1 MSTAP
6 FSRNHEQAALARL
19 EALRALIP
27 SLRQSRG
34 TDWEEL
40 RQELQAIIAAAK
52 RCRSEDE
59 WRELGRRIERLAT
72 RHQFRSDLGDE
83 VEKQAGPDR
92 NDDERRLRGV
102 TTLETLQPPRTYQ
115 TRSWPAR
122 SGPNRSGPTLAARLG
137 ALLTQLGLLLQR
149 GESGPLVTWP
159 RVTMPDEVVEKT
171 PFEVRVQLRRRD
183 DGPPTDRLELS
194 RDGRRELAITVEL
207 LLPPGDVITA
217 RGGLQASLVLEDGES
232 SAVVVFELEARRPG
246 KHRIEVMFRDG
257 DEERLVVRPA
267 VVVQPVGSQ
276 AADAGA
282 GQVLDSPL
290 YPSPPDAPPS
300 LVLNV
305 LDRGV
310 TDGGHRIFRVTLRVP
325 DRAPIAGAVDP
336 REEQVDLWTEIGHR
350 MGSLFRTDRAPAREH
365 HLRSIGVYL
374 AEQLLPKSIRD
385 ALDGED

>member
-207 LLPPGDVITA
+207 LLPLPGFVKRRA
-217 RGGLQASLVLEDGES
+217 
-232 SAVVVFELEARRPG
+232 EARIIKTALREL
-246 KHRIEVMFRDG
+246 KAHLE
-257 DEERLVVRPA
+257 
-267 VVVQPVGSQ
+267 GS
-276 AADAGA
+276 
-282 GQVLDSPL
+282 
-290 YPSPPDAPPS
+290 
-300 LVLNV
+300 
-305 LDRGV
+305 
-310 TDGGHRIFRVTLRVP
+310 
-325 DRAPIAGAVDP
+325 
-336 REEQVDLWTEIGHR
+336 
-350 MGSLFRTDRAPAREH
+350 
-365 HLRSIGVYL
+365 
-374 AEQLLPKSIRD
+374 
-385 ALDGED
+385 